1 MLRWSD
7 NIENECICRNLC
19 LKFSDC
25 LLRIGYIK
33 LKGLHFYQKKTPAQV
48 FSCKFCENF
57 KNTVFQNTSKRL
69 LLDSLQKS
77 INSKLKRSVILVRRL
92 FLKFPLN
99 LGLRSYKISCRK
111 RKFFWKKIFFCYVQ
125 TNNWKHY
132 FTSYSWLLW

>member
-111 RKFFWKKIFFCYVQ
+111 GKVFLKENFF
-125 TNNWKHY
+125 
-132 FTSYSWLLW
+132 LLCSNKQLKTLFH